1 MCVCKK
7 KRKGKGFADDHV
19 YPSPT
24 VRNMKLSIQSRAA
37 RTICPSPSI
46 QTHHHN
52 L

>member
-1 MCVCKK
+1 MCVKD
-7 KRKGKGFADDHV
+7 KREKEVTDDHV

-24 VRNMKLSIQSRAA
+24 IRNMKLSIQSRAA